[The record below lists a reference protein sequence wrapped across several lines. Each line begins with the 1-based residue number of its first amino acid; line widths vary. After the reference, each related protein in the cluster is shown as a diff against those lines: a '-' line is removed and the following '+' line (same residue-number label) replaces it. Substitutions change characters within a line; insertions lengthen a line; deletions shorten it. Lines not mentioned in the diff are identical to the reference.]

1 MDTVAKSFLRNKVSP
16 PSGGCSSRAAKL
28 LAGLVIALSLAAGL
42 PSGIVAPVFLAS
54 ALAEDAVLK
63 PDVPKLDTLLDS
75 PDRSTLKGTVERRAS
90 LAPPKKKKLS
100 AAAAS
105 AGGSLSAP
113 LKGRSDSFAP
123 IKGKTQEQ
131 TLNNGIS
138 QEFTL
143 DRSVGIIGVKF
154 YKLIHGP
161 AVINRVFQGTPA
173 GKNGLQVND
182 MIVAVDGVPTQNLS
196 KDQCYDLIVG
206 MPNTPVTIS
215 VLRGNGFEVKQL
227 IRMDFNDIPDP
238 AVRRDYLRS
247 L

>member
-1 MDTVAKSFLRNKVSP
+1 MVSVAKSLEDKGERFPVAFSGLRLSRYCVRGLALLLVLGFNLPMAV
-16 PSGGCSSRAAKL
+16 CS
-28 LAGLVIALSLAAGL
+28 
-42 PSGIVAPVFLAS
+42 
-54 ALAEDAVLK
+54 AEESVLK
-63 PDVPKLDTLLDS
+63 PDVPKLDTLQDA
-75 PDRSTLKGTVERRAS
+75 PDRSTLKGTVEQRAS
-90 LAPPKKKKLS
+90 VAPPKKRKLNSS
-100 AAAAS
+100 AAAGRDVGLGRALKARTDS
-105 AGGSLSAP
+105 A
-113 LKGRSDSFAP
+113 AP
-123 IKGKTQEQ
+123 IRGKAQNQ
-131 TLNNGIS
+131 DLSSGIS

-161 AVINRVFQGTPA
+161 AVINRVFSGTPA

-206 MPNTPVTIS
+206 APNTPVTLS
-215 VLRGNGFEVKQL
+215 VMRGGGFEVKQL
-227 IRMDFNDIPDP
+227 IRMDFNEIPDP

>member
-1 MDTVAKSFLRNKVSP
+1 MQLVAKLNKQQVAGRVKNSP
-16 PSGGCSSRAAKL
+16 GRSCL
-28 LAGLVIALSLAAGL
+28 
-42 PSGIVAPVFLAS
+42 
-54 ALAEDAVLK
+54 ALAFALVVFASNLYILPVCSAEEPQLK
-63 PDVPKLDTLLDS
+63 PDVPKLDTLQDS
-75 PDRSTLKGTVERRAS
+75 PDRSTLKGTVEQRANARPAPRKRKLNS
-90 LAPPKKKKLS
+90 ALNSRSHDDGLA
-100 AAAAS
+100 
-105 AGGSLSAP
+105 GP
-113 LKGRSDSFAP
+113 LKARTDTASP
-123 IKGKTQEQ
+123 LKGKTQDLSSE
-131 TLNNGIS
+131 LKD
-138 QEFTL
+138 EFTL

-161 AVINRVFQGTPA
+161 AVINRVFAGTPA

-206 MPNTPVTIS
+206 SPNTPVTLS
-215 VLRGNGFEVKQL
+215 VMRGGGFEVKQL